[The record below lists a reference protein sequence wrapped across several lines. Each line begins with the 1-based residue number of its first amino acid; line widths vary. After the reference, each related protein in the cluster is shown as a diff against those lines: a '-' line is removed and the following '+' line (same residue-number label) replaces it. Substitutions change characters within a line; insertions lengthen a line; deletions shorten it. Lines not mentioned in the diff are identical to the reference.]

1 MVQTIQ
7 KRFSVISKE
16 LIYSNSRDL
25 KDYHR
30 YSNITV
36 QRGQEVSGTDSNR
49 VTSMLGKTRK
59 NAFRGSQK
67 IFAAT
72 HPIKLVYSAYPSS
85 WKEISESIKTTYF
98 LPVSKKTNFSNKI
111 NDIFIEDLEMTIDR
125 INGSVEDAEED
136 EYGEIIIPT
145 KYAIQKAIELVSKA
159 ANLIPKRFF
168 KAWVSTEDSGGVG
181 LDWSKP
187 ELEKEVRLVIP
198 ATPDRKIC
206 LYHEMGN
213 EYGVEYNVSA
223 KTLSYWLNWCNPK

>member
-7 KRFSVISKE
+7 KRSRDSISKE
-16 LIYSNSRDL
+16 LNYRRPRNL
-25 KDYHR
+25 KNYQK

-36 QRGQEVSGTDSNR
+36 QRIQEGSVIDSNL
-49 VTSMLGKTRK
+49 VTTIRDNTKQIISTR
-59 NAFRGSQK
+59 SPK
-67 IFAAT
+67 IAY
-72 HPIKLVYSAYPSS
+72 IIYGAYPSN
-85 WKEISESIKTTYF
+85 WAEISESIKITNF
-98 LPVSKKTNFSNKI
+98 LSIRKKTSIFNRS
-111 NDIFIEDLEMTIDR
+111 NDISIEDLEITIDR
-125 INGSVEDAEED
+125 INRLVEDEEED

-145 KYAIQKAIELVSKA
+145 EYATQKAIELVSKA

-206 LYHEMGN
+206 LYHELGN

>member
-7 KRFSVISKE
+7 KRSRDSISKE
-16 LIYSNSRDL
+16 LNYRRPRNL
-25 KDYHR
+25 KNYQK

-36 QRGQEVSGTDSNR
+36 QRIQEGSVIDSNL
-49 VTSMLGKTRK
+49 VTTIRDNTKQIISTR
-59 NAFRGSQK
+59 SPK
-67 IFAAT
+67 IAY
-72 HPIKLVYSAYPSS
+72 IIYGAYPSS
-85 WKEISESIKTTYF
+85 WAEISESIKITNF
-98 LPVSKKTNFSNKI
+98 LSIRKKTNIFNRS
-111 NDIFIEDLEMTIDR
+111 NDISIEDLEITIDR
-125 INGSVEDAEED
+125 INRLVEDEEED

-145 KYAIQKAIELVSKA
+145 EYATQKAIELVSKA

-206 LYHEMGN
+206 LYHELGN

>member
-1 MVQTIQ
+1 MVYTNQPRSRGVKNRELKYIVDGGFKYTDKQQHLIDNKNGTAWTKKPDRVLVNIDRQ
-7 KRFSVISKE
+7 QQSLLKVDAKREFIKADRSPIRTESHISRNM
-16 LIYSNSRDL
+16 SCS
-25 KDYHR
+25 
-30 YSNITV
+30 S
-36 QRGQEVSGTDSNR
+36 SG
-49 VTSMLGKTRK
+49 
-59 NAFRGSQK
+59 
-67 IFAAT
+67 
-72 HPIKLVYSAYPSS
+72 
-85 WKEISESIKTTYF
+85 
-98 LPVSKKTNFSNKI
+98 
-111 NDIFIEDLEMTIDR
+111 DLEITIDR
-125 INGSVEDAEED
+125 INQLLEDDEED

-145 KYAIQKAIELVSKA
+145 EYAIKIAIELVSKA